1 MIQTLLFELF
11 GLENKP
17 KKAART
23 KRKGDAGIAARE
35 IFLQKWRAMHPYAAN
50 YRYKP
55 RKHVRQDHLKV
66 DENFLLETAYCNK
79 CKCDLPISE
88 FRLREFNKQKEKS
101 PFSRCR
107 VCEGLDAKERKE
119 GMKRAY
125 PCPDHCELCGD
136 EFEQDRSFGYKAPVF
151 DHFHES
157 GKFRGWLCKSC
168 NIGLGQLKDSKEVL
182 EKAIAFLEREPIH
195 DNEGFVIDFK
205 KPKNRKIIR
214 EELNFIVDDT

>member
-35 IFLQKWRAMHPYAAN
+35 IFLEKWRAMHPYASN

-55 RKHVRQDHLKV
+55 RNHVRQDHLKA
-66 DENFLLETAYCNK
+66 DKNFELKTAYCNK

-88 FRLREFNKQKEKS
+88 FRLQEFNKLKEKS
-101 PFSRCR
+101 PFCKCR

-119 GMKRAY
+119 GKKRAY

-136 EFEQDRSFGYKAPVF
+136 EFEKNRAFGYKAPVF

-168 NIGLGQLKDSKEVL
+168 NIGLGQLQDSKDIL
-182 EKAIAFLEREPIH
+182 KKAITFLERSPIH
-195 DNEGFVIDFK
+195 DKQGFVIDFENR
-205 KPKNRKIIR
+205 KNQKIIR
-214 EELNFIVDDT
+214 EELNFVVDDT